1 MRRDVCLG
9 KFSAE
14 QELEIKVGMPA
25 ACDQHGDA
33 TMAIIRDIMSK
44 IVVSVRPDATL
55 IDAVKVLT
63 KHHLSGAP
71 VVSTDGAVVGFISE
85 PNLMDVL
92 FDQETRMRK
101 VSDYM
106 SPEVQMVHVSESI
119 ATAATMFAMYGF
131 RRLPVVEDGRLIGV
145 VTRRDLL
152 AHSLVSKE
160 TFAEPL
166 MALIPALAEYA

>member
-1 MRRDVCLG
+1 
-9 KFSAE
+9 
-14 QELEIKVGMPA
+14 MPL
-25 ACDQHGDA
+25 
-33 TMAIIRDIMSK
+33 IRDIMSK
-44 IVVSVRPDATL
+44 IVVSIRPDATL

-71 VVSTDGAVVGFISE
+71 VVSATGEVVGFISE

-92 FDQETRMRK
+92 FDEETRTRK

-106 SPEVQMVHVSESI
+106 SPEVQMVHVSDSI

-152 AHSLVSKE
+152 AHSLVSTE

-166 MALIPALAEYA
+166 TELIPALAEYA

>member
-1 MRRDVCLG
+1 
-9 KFSAE
+9 
-14 QELEIKVGMPA
+14 MPL
-25 ACDQHGDA
+25 
-33 TMAIIRDIMSK
+33 IRDIMSK
-44 IVVSVRPDATL
+44 VVVSIRPDATL

-71 VVSTDGAVVGFISE
+71 VVSTTGDVIGFVSE

-92 FDQETRMRK
+92 FDDESRTRK

-106 SPEVQMVHVSESI
+106 SREVHMVHVNDSI
-119 ATAATMFAMYGF
+119 GAAATMFAMFGF

-152 AHSLVSKE
+152 AHSLISAE

-166 MALIPALAEYA
+166 TELIPALAEYA

>member
-1 MRRDVCLG
+1 TT
-9 KFSAE
+9 
-14 QELEIKVGMPA
+14 MPL
-25 ACDQHGDA
+25 
-33 TMAIIRDIMSK
+33 IRDIMSK

-71 VVSTDGAVVGFISE
+71 VVSTDGPVVGFISE
-85 PNLMDVL
+85 PELMDVL
-92 FDQETRMRK
+92 FDQESRTRK

-106 SPEVQMVHVSESI
+106 SAQVQMVHVSDSI

-152 AHSLVSKE
+152 AYSLVSIE

-166 MALIPALAEYA
+166 TELIPPLAQYA

>member
-1 MRRDVCLG
+1 
-9 KFSAE
+9 
-14 QELEIKVGMPA
+14 MPL
-25 ACDQHGDA
+25 
-33 TMAIIRDIMSK
+33 IRDIMSK
-44 IVVSVRPDATL
+44 IVVSIRPDATL

-71 VVSTDGAVVGFISE
+71 VVSAEGEVIGFISE

-92 FDQETRMRK
+92 FDQESRTRK

-106 SPEVQMVHVSESI
+106 SPEVQVVHISDSV

-152 AHSLVSKE
+152 AHSLVSTE

-166 MALIPALAEYA
+166 LELIPALAQYA

>member
-1 MRRDVCLG
+1 
-9 KFSAE
+9 
-14 QELEIKVGMPA
+14 MPL
-25 ACDQHGDA
+25 
-33 TMAIIRDIMSK
+33 IRDIMSK
-44 IVVSVRPDATL
+44 IVVSIRPDATL

-71 VVSTDGAVVGFISE
+71 VVSAAGEVIGFISE

-92 FDQETRMRK
+92 FDEESRTCK

-106 SPEVQMVHVSESI
+106 SREVQMVHVNDSI
-119 ATAATMFAMYGF
+119 ATAATMFAMFGF

-152 AHSLVSKE
+152 AHSLISSE
-160 TFAEPL
+160 TFSEPL
-166 MALIPALAEYA
+166 TELIPALAEYA

>member
-1 MRRDVCLG
+1 
-9 KFSAE
+9 
-14 QELEIKVGMPA
+14 MPV
-25 ACDQHGDA
+25 
-33 TMAIIRDIMSK
+33 IRDIMSK
-44 IVVSVRPDATL
+44 IVVSIRPDATL

-71 VVSTDGAVVGFISE
+71 VVSKEGAVVGFISE

-92 FDQETRMRK
+92 FDKESRMRK
-101 VSDYM
+101 VSEYM
-106 SPEVQMVHVSESI
+106 SPEVQMVHVGDSI
-119 ATAATMFAMYGF
+119 AVAATMFAMYGF

-152 AHSLVSKE
+152 ANSLVSTE

-166 MALIPALAEYA
+166 TELIPALAEFA

>member
-1 MRRDVCLG
+1 M
-9 KFSAE
+9 
-14 QELEIKVGMPA
+14 I
-25 ACDQHGDA
+25 QHEAA
-33 TMAIIRDIMSK
+33 TMPLIRDIMSK
-44 IVVSVRPDATL
+44 IVVSIRPDATL

-71 VVSTDGAVVGFISE
+71 VVSADGEVVGFISE

-92 FDQETRMRK
+92 FDQDSRSRK
-101 VSDYM
+101 VSEYM
-106 SPEVQMVHVSESI
+106 SPEVQMVHVSDSI

-152 AHSLVSKE
+152 AHSLVSNE

-166 MALIPALAEYA
+166 MELIPALAQYA